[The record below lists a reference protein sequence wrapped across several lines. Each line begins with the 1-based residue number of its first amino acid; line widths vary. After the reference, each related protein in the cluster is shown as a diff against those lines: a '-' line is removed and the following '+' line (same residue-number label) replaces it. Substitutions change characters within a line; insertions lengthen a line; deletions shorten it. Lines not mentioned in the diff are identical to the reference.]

1 MNKEVKMNRIL
12 PVVQKEL
19 KSAFNSPIAYIA
31 VVFYL
36 VIPSVWFF
44 YIQRFVDAD
53 VATLRGYFDIIP
65 IIFIILLPAL
75 TMRSWAEEKKLGTS
89 ELLLTLPFRIGE
101 LVAGKFIAAFT
112 LLLIMVGLTIP
123 LPLTVMPLGDFEAG
137 QIIGQY
143 LGVLLLGAAGIA
155 VGLFVSAVSTNQ
167 ISAFIFT
174 AVFLLF
180 ITLINFV
187 NMVAELPGWL
197 ADFLNYL
204 SLNYHFESFRK
215 GLFDSRD
222 LAYFLLVTAGFLYFN
237 TKVIVFRKWN

>member
-1 MNKEVKMNRIL
+1 MNRIL
-12 PVVQKEL
+12 PIIRKEL
-19 KSAFNSPIAYIA
+19 KGAFNSPIAYIA
-31 VVFYL
+31 IVFYL
-36 VIPSVWFF
+36 VIPSVWLF

-53 VATLRGYFDIIP
+53 VASLRGYFDIIP

-101 LVAGKFIAAFT
+101 LVAGKFLAAFIM
-112 LLLIMVGLTIP
+112 LLIMVGLTVP
-123 LPLTVMPLGDFEAG
+123 LPLSVAPLGDFEAS
-137 QIIGQY
+137 QIVGQY

-155 VGLFVSAVSTNQ
+155 IGLFVSSVSTNQ
-167 ISAFIFT
+167 ISAFIFS
-174 AVFLLF
+174 AVILLF
-180 ITLINFV
+180 ITLVSFV
-187 NMVAELPGWL
+187 NVVVELPGWL

-215 GLFDSRD
+215 GLLDTRD

-237 TKVIVFRKWN
+237 AKVILFRKWS